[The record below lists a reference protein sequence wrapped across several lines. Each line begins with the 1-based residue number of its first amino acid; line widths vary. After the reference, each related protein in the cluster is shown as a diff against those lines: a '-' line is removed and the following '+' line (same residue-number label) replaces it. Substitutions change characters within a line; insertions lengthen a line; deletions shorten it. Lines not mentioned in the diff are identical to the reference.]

1 VVRHEYLLAG
11 CVLVV
16 LGFVLLSVGYN
27 AIQTGPLENTVT
39 FFENISCT
47 HAPASLHPPKTNV
60 YVLIG
65 LGGLSLVGGLGFI
78 LSSRTPR

>member
-11 CVLVV
+11 CILVV

-27 AIQTGPLENTVT
+27 AIQAGPLENTVT
-39 FFENISCT
+39 FIENVSGT
-47 HAPASLHPPKTNV
+47 HAPASLHPPKTKG
-60 YVLIG
+60 YALMG
-65 LGGLSLVGGLGFI
+65 LGGLSFAAGLGFI